1 MTKDEAIKEI
11 NDTQDF
17 YVDELIKIIKH
28 INKDFDELKEVDF
41 TSPTGTGKT
50 VMMSKLINKMPDYF
64 FVITTLSRG
73 QLRIQIEDGI
83 RKRINNQDQVLVFGL
98 NEFTKNTKLQL
109 QDFETMLLGK
119 ENIVWIRDEG
129 HIATNRWQEVLR
141 NRAISIINFSATNKS
156 NNGIQC
162 NFTHTMMLR
171 TVSQQIGT
179 INDAIERLIIV
190 KNSHKDVPNYNPCAL
205 FRILNDDLANKVCD
219 LCKIY
224 NLKVINITEEDF
236 DMSSL
241 CEDGNEYDVI
251 INKFKITEGIDLKRC
266 HVIYMDNKPG
276 NESTVV
282 QVIGRARRNA
292 LLWRDDINIL
302 SQNNKKLL
310 EDTRQSYIYYNIE
323 ETKVDQSD
331 NGELLLTLCDSVSIE
346 NLKCDIDITVD
357 NGRLSNGLK
366 ILELE
371 NQTGRFH
378 ISKDPDLGFNVVD
391 SLQFYENIDIQSEAN
406 VINLESYNYNI
417 KKIYFIP
424 EIINYIDT
432 FESKYRPR
440 FDKAKYNYQIYEAY
454 CLATGTQI
462 DFDYW
467 RKKLNIDDEYKKAKD
482 EDYREFLTYIKEL
495 APIDDV
501 RFFFYS
507 LYREQR
513 FRIKQNS
520 YVKHAQIPD
529 RVSILTAP
537 PYCTS
542 RLKEDIIKYIDYI
555 EVIDFRVQ
563 EKIESILRINNVL
576 ETDVNKFAISNHPF
590 CHNFIEDYG
599 IDNLEELKTKVEKT
613 KANSLFKCST
623 AYLRKMVA
631 SISSFEEID
640 SFEVE
645 YFDLKSLMKRLNHRL
660 TKSEIDSFLTGVYP
674 TKSIKLHPYETFYLY
689 RFDKKTKRYV
699 DLMGQNLFIYKSDFD
714 NKFVPYTKRIN
725 DREIAI
731 VGTDTM
737 RYQNHEYVED
747 RNVTSKIT
755 KYCKFNSF
763 IEKKYDAKIKSVEHL
778 LYKKEN
784 NLGFDKKCNS
794 CLGFCVEFY
803 AKMKYYG
810 TEQYKRYIDLA
821 LKESRQNEVND
832 VVMVRACMIAYR
844 DTMAKCFGNYMNV
857 LVPTISIEQLIQEK
871 YINFVDAV
879 VFYGQRTCEFLTS
892 KIGAPNT
899 NEFYDPD
906 LSVCHISALS
916 DFITNDTI
924 IDLKCTNAISRNH
937 IKQVLAYHYLST
949 KRSDLN
955 INRVIVYDAV
965 SDSFID
971 LSL

>member
-83 RKRINNQDQVLVFGL
+83 RKRISNQDQVLVFGL

-109 QDFETMLLGK
+109 QDFETMLSGK

-190 KNSHKDVPNYNPCAL
+190 KNSHKGVPNYNPCAL
-205 FRILNDDLANKVCD
+205 FRIMNDDLANKVCD

-224 NLKVINITEEDF
+224 NLKAINITEEDF

-323 ETKVDQSD
+323 ETKVEQSD
-331 NGELLLTLCDSVSIE
+331 NGELLLTLCGIVSVE
-346 NLKCDIDITVD
+346 NLKCDIDINVE
-357 NGRLSNGLK
+357 NGRLPNGLK
-366 ILELE
+366 ILELK
-371 NQTGRFH
+371 NQTGKFH
-378 ISKDPDLGFNVVD
+378 ISKDPDLGFNIVN
-391 SLQFYENIDIQSEAN
+391 SLSFYEDQTIQNEQD
-406 VINLESYNYNI
+406 VINLENYNYNV
-417 KKIYFIP
+417 KKIYFNH
-424 EIINYIDT
+424 EIIDYIES
-432 FESKYRPR
+432 FESKYGPR
-440 FDKAKYNYQIYEAY
+440 FDRYKYDYQIYESF
-454 CLATGTQI
+454 CLSTGIKI
-462 DFDYW
+462 DIEFW
-467 RKKLNIDDEYKKAKD
+467 RNKLKIDDTQRRSNVND
-482 EDYREFLTYIKEL
+482 FREFLKYIKPL
-495 APIDDV
+495 ISVDDV
-501 RFFFYS
+501 RFFFS
-507 LYREQR
+507 TLTPEQ
-513 FRIKQNS
+513 KTKMKHNS
-520 YVKHAQIPD
+520 YTRIAQISD
-529 RVSILTAP
+529 RVSLLTAP
-537 PYCTS
+537 PYYTA
-542 RLKEDIIKYIDYI
+542 RIKEDIIKYIDHL
-555 EVIDFRVQ
+555 EVVDFKAQ
-563 EKIESILRINNVL
+563 EKIESILAINNVL
-576 ETDVNKFAISNHPF
+576 KTDVNKFAICKHPF
-590 CHNFIEDYG
+590 CCEFIEDFG
-599 IDNLEELKTKVEKT
+599 IDNLDKLKAKVM
-613 KANSLFKCST
+613 KAKGNTLFKCST
-623 AYLRKMVA
+623 AYLRQMVSEINA
-631 SISSFEEID
+631 FDEID
-640 SFEVE
+640 TYDVE
-645 YFDLKSLMKRLNHRL
+645 YYDLKSLLKKLNHRL
-660 TKSEIDSFLTGVYP
+660 TKAEIDSYLTGNYP
-674 TKSIKLHPYETFYLY
+674 TKSIKLRPFETFYLY
-689 RFDKKTKRYV
+689 RFDKKEKRYV
-699 DLMGQNLFIYKSDFD
+699 DLMGLNLYIYKSDFE
-714 NKFVPYTKRIN
+714 NKFVSYVKKVN
-725 DREIAI
+725 DREIAVI
-731 VGTDTM
+731 GADTM

-747 RNVTSKIT
+747 KNVTSKIT

-763 IEKKYDAKIKSVEHL
+763 IEKKYSKEIKSVENL

-803 AKMKYYG
+803 AKIKYYG
-810 TEQYKRYIDLA
+810 AEQYKKYIDLA
-821 LKESRQNEVND
+821 LKESKQKEVND
-832 VVMVRACMIAYR
+832 AVMVRACMIAYR
-844 DTMAKCFGNYMNV
+844 DTMSKCFGNYMNV
-857 LVPTISIEQLIQEK
+857 LVPSIGIEQLIQEK
-871 YINFVDAV
+871 YKKFVDAV
-879 VFYGQRTCEFLTS
+879 VLYGNKTCEFLYNQ
-892 KIGAPNT
+892 IGNPNL
-899 NEFYDPD
+899 NELYDPD
-906 LSVCHISALS
+906 LSVCHINALC
-916 DFITNDTI
+916 DFITKDTI
-924 IDLKCTNAISRNH
+924 IDLKCTNSISNSH
-937 IKQVLAYHYLST
+937 IKQVLAYYYLST

-955 INRVIVYDAV
+955 IKRVIVYDAIGG
-965 SDSFID
+965 SFVE